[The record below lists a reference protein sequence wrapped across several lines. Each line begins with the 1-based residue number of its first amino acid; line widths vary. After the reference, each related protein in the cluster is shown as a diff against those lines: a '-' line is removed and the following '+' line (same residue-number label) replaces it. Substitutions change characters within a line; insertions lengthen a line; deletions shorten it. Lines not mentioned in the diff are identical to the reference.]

1 MNYLLNEVEDL
12 SHLDISMEL
21 NDDRKTRYRSRIGYM
36 LEKMYSLPENTAV
49 LDDLGIDGV
58 LYRVHTSIEAAM
70 DLVAMLVRDSGIEV
84 GDDYDNIET
93 LKEKQVIDAE
103 LADELKRLNGMRNA
117 VVHKYGNVDTELI
130 LQNLERIKEILHS
143 FIENIEGELA

>member
-1 MNYLLNEVEDL
+1 
-12 SHLDISMEL
+12 MEL
-21 NDDRKTRYRSRIGYM
+21 NDERKTRYRSRIGYM
-36 LEKMYSLPENTAV
+36 LEKMYSLPENTAG
-49 LDDLGIDGV
+49 LDDLGVDGV

-70 DLVAMLVRDSGIEV
+70 DLAAMLVRDIGIEV

-93 LKEKQVIDAE
+93 LKEKQVIGAE

-117 VVHKYGNVDTELI
+117 IVHKYGTVDTDLI

-143 FIENIEGELA
+143 FIENIEGEIT